1 VAAVSPIV
9 FRYGQ
14 GQDRAPFFEDYSM
27 IPLVL
32 TLIGDDK
39 PGLVAAVSQAVAAH
53 GGTWLESR
61 LARLSGKFAGIV
73 LVGAPQESLAEILAD
88 LRALEN
94 AGLKVAVEQGGE
106 PVATA
111 KTVASERLELEIVGH
126 ERPGIVR
133 DLTQTLKTLGVNIEE
148 FSSGLES
155 AAFTGA
161 EMFRAKAIV
170 TLPQG
175 LKPAEV
181 RAMLEKL
188 AGEIM
193 VDLTLGEG

>member
-1 VAAVSPIV
+1 V
-9 FRYGQ
+9 FRYEQ
-14 GQDRAPFFEDYSM
+14 GQDRAPFLEDFSM
-27 IPLVL
+27 IALVL

-73 LVGAPQESLAEILAD
+73 LVGAPQQSLDEILAD
-88 LRALEN
+88 LRALESE
-94 AGLKVAVEQGGE
+94 GLNVAVAQGGE
-106 PVATA
+106 PVSVVPAPTR
-111 KTVASERLELEIVGH
+111 ERLELEIVGH

-161 EMFRAKAIV
+161 EMFRAKATV
-170 TLPQG
+170 TLPDG
-175 LKPAEV
+175 LAPAQV

>member
-1 VAAVSPIV
+1 
-9 FRYGQ
+9 
-14 GQDRAPFFEDYSM
+14 M
-27 IPLVL
+27 TPLVL

-73 LVGAPQESLAEILAD
+73 LVGAPQESLAEILSD
-88 LRALEN
+88 LRALES

-106 PVATA
+106 PVTA
-111 KTVASERLELEIVGH
+111 AKAAVSEKLELEVVGH

-133 DLTQTLKTLGVNIEE
+133 DLTQTLKALGVNIEE

-170 TLPQG
+170 TLPEG

>member
-1 VAAVSPIV
+1 
-9 FRYGQ
+9 
-14 GQDRAPFFEDYSM
+14 M
-27 IPLVL
+27 TPLVL
-32 TLIGDDK
+32 TLIGDDR
-39 PGLVAAVSQAVAAH
+39 PGLVAAVSQAVAAQ

-73 LVGAPQESLAEILAD
+73 LVGAPPEKAQAIAG
-88 LRALEN
+88 ALEGL
-94 AGLKVAVEQGGE
+94 AVEGLKVTVESGAE
-106 PVATA
+106 PVAA
-111 KTVASERLELEIVGH
+111 AAPGERLDLEIVGN

-133 DLTQTLKTLGVNIEE
+133 DLTQALKALGANIEE

-155 AAFTGA
+155 APFTGQD
-161 EMFRAKAIV
+161 MFRAKARV
-170 TLPQG
+170 TLPAG

-181 RAMLEKL
+181 GRTLERL